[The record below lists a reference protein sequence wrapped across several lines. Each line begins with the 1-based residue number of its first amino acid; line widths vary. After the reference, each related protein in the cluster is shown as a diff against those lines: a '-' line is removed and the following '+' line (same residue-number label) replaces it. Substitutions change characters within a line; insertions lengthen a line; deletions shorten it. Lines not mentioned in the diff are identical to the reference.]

1 MRRAAGVALFL
12 AATGVSVYAFHL
24 LAYAMSLSNNA
35 AGRYSQ
41 EGLLW
46 HLRWVL
52 LAFLLTG
59 GFLVIV
65 QGRWRFAAA
74 IPLAITG
81 LVAYS
86 TLMYAFA

>member
-1 MRRAAGVALFL
+1 
-12 AATGVSVYAFHL
+12 
-24 LAYAMSLSNNA
+24 MSLSNNA

-59 GFLVIV
+59 GFVGIV
-65 QGRWRFAAA
+65 QGRWRFAAV
-74 IPLAITG
+74 IPLLISG
-81 LVAYS
+81 LVAY
-86 TLMYAFA
+86 TTVMG